1 MRLKAVS
8 RRFYRFWSI
17 DTRSTISKL
26 KRRAEHYNS
35 CCKHQPECTAW
46 AWRWFWTA
54 WKKLILLRIFWSHS
68 KYLLLRHF
76 SSYYTAYL
84 YLMVAV
90 CFFSLADPY
99 KPPRSSKLFGRNYA
113 ITSWTQRD
121 PQPRTWY
128 EPAQTLIER
137 ILLHLNGIIV

>member
-17 DTRSTISKL
+17 DTRSTISIL

-99 KPPRSSKLFGRNYA
+99 KPPRSSELFGIMQLHHELNV
-113 ITSWTQRD
+113 
-121 PQPRTWY
+121 
-128 EPAQTLIER
+128 TLNR
-137 ILLHLNGIIV
+137 GPGTNQLRP